1 MIRIAY
7 TPNFVRQFKN
17 LQKDLM
23 EEAFEKI
30 NLFKNEKN
38 HRILK
43 VHKLKGRLSSRYSF
57 SINYKY
63 RIVFIFTT
71 KKETV
76 FLAIGDH
83 DIYK

>member
-1 MIRIAY
+1 MVNIVY
-7 TPNFVRQFKN
+7 TPSFVRQFKN
-17 LQKDLM
+17 LPKDLM
-23 EEAFEKI
+23 EEVYEKI

-38 HRILK
+38 HKALK
-43 VHKLKGRLSSRYSF
+43 VHKLKGRLSGRYGF
-57 SINYKY
+57 SVNYKY

-71 KKETV
+71 KKEAT